1 MDADEEKAAEPGGI
15 DLGRAFAE
23 LRPAMLTLAYR
34 ITGSRTDA
42 EDIVQECFLR
52 LRRAPPEEAIRSLKA
67 YLGTITARLSLNR
80 LRDQKARRETYV
92 GDWLPEPI
100 WTAEEPAIR
109 AEDVSFAM
117 LVVLERLSP
126 IERVVFV
133 LRSAFDFDFDEI
145 GTIVGRNSAACRKAF
160 SRARMQVLAEKPRF
174 AVRRER
180 HLALVRGFMEATRG
194 QDLKR
199 LVALLDEDVVLRG
212 DGGGKAITAKK
223 TLRGS
228 APVAQFVL
236 AATRARPA
244 GTFAV
249 EIDLNGA
256 PAVLLRGQEAGQV
269 AAALLFETDGARI
282 RSIFSVAN
290 PEKLVALSRA
300 LRQRDLR
307 SVPHD
312 FWSHV

>member
-1 MDADEEKAAEPGGI
+1 
-15 DLGRAFAE
+15 
-23 LRPAMLTLAYR
+23 MLALAYR

-52 LRRAPPEEAIRSLKA
+52 LHRAPSEEAIRSLKA
-67 YLGTITARLSLNR
+67 YLGTITARLSFNR

-92 GDWLPEPI
+92 GEWLPEPI

-145 GTIVGRNSAACRKAF
+145 GAIVGRNSAACRKAF

-180 HLALVRGFMEATRG
+180 HRALVRGFMEATRG
-194 QDLKR
+194 QDLGR
-199 LVALLDEDVVLRG
+199 LVALLDDEVVLRG

-223 TLRGS
+223 TIRGS
-228 APVAQFVL
+228 AAVAQFVL

-244 GTFAV
+244 GTFVV

-256 PAVLLRGQEAGQV
+256 PALLLRGQEAGHV
-269 AAALLFETDGARI
+269 AAALLFETDGERI

-300 LRQRDLR
+300 LRRRDVL
-307 SVPHD
+307 SATHD
-312 FWSHV
+312 IWSHA